1 MEGLSLVLKEASVFI
16 STPKE
21 FLVKI
26 AARIAEQEHMQRCFR
41 HMRSNTFRPL
51 RILRKTGLDHGLA
64 PSKFRISARQSSSTQ
79 GKAANARLQHV
90 FENRAGTVV
99 VDDLS
104 TTVQAYRDINH
115 NQHNQKVTEAKQDD
129 SPNGRVYGS
138 SEAAQEHGTSS
149 IGDAMQNKN
158 SSRKVENVLTKHD
171 DLKKHKLVPPH
182 IGSARDLHG
191 EWTLDLEG
199 KTRAARMRRPWVLCL
214 DQAHQDPSDR
224 FSAEILAFDDYMRP
238 SSAESS
244 AANTALSTIKDSLG
258 RDYTTTLM
266 GSRATGLET
275 PFSDID
281 IGVHR
286 MEWDIKA
293 LKPSNQRKAM
303 HDWLLPLHT
312 LFREDKNNF
321 RKTKLLNSRVPVLTT
336 VHRATDLEIQ
346 IQCQQKPDSR
356 QETTKAYMK
365 DMPSL
370 RPLYHVLRHALTVRD
385 LVGAREGGIGSYP
398 LFVMIMT
405 ALKFL
410 GQDYKSLDLG
420 EQLLYVLKFWA
431 ELDTTNGAYTADPPR
446 VFHKKKIKDEW
457 FANGKP
463 LDSGID
469 TQAAIDQI
477 LEHQAFRPYLL
488 CLQDPADASH
498 DLGRNCHHIKSI
510 QVTLKAIQD
519 QLLRSMRVET
529 DETAWKLDS
538 LVRADYQQFEWSRSK
553 LAHPVTHPGERFM
566 MGSFPKIYRNQGQRV
581 ADFKAQKRESMPEK
595 PPERQPSSPRLEI
608 LFRKYTKPF
617 SSSHADDEAIGFRRA
632 NPLAEPRGSMRHGKD
647 GKADNMIVRRL
658 VAGREAR

>member
-1 MEGLSLVLKEASVFI
+1 
-16 STPKE
+16 
-21 FLVKI
+21 
-26 AARIAEQEHMQRCFR
+26 
-41 HMRSNTFRPL
+41 MRSSTFRPL
-51 RILRKTGLDHGLA
+51 RILRKTDLNLGLH
-64 PSKFRISARQSSSTQ
+64 PFNFRISARQSSSFQ
-79 GKAANARLQHV
+79 GTITDGAYKAANTRLQDV
-90 FENRAGTVV
+90 LEKRASIVE
-99 VDDLS
+99 VDDPF
-104 TTVQAYRDINH
+104 TTVQAYRDTNR
-115 NQHNQKVTEAKQDD
+115 NQHNQKVTEVKQED
-129 SPNGRVYGS
+129 SPSSHVYGS

-149 IGDAMQNKN
+149 IGDAMQNQSTK
-158 SSRKVENVLTKHD
+158 RKEEEALRKHD

-191 EWTLDLEG
+191 EWILQLEG

-224 FSAEILAFDDYMRP
+224 LSAEIQAFDDYMRP
-238 SSAESS
+238 SSAESG
-244 AANTALSTIKDSLG
+244 AANTALSSIKDSLG

-286 MEWDIKA
+286 TEWDLEA
-293 LKPSNQRKAM
+293 LNPLNQRKVM
-303 HDWLLPLHT
+303 RDRLLPLHT
-312 LFREDKNNF
+312 LFRGDTNNF

-346 IQCQQKPDSR
+346 IQCQQRPDDR
-356 QETTKAYMK
+356 QEATKAYIR

-431 ELDTTNGAYTADPPR
+431 ELDTTNGAYAADPPR
-446 VFHKKKIKDEW
+446 VLNKKKIKDEW
-457 FANGKP
+457 YANGKP
-463 LDSGID
+463 LDPTINA
-469 TQAAIDQI
+469 QAATDQI

-488 CLQDPADASH
+488 CLQDPADPSH

-519 QLLRSMRVET
+519 QLLRGMRIET

-538 LVRADYQQFEWSRSK
+538 LVRADYQQFEWLRSK
-553 LAHPVTHPGERFM
+553 LAHSVTHPGERFM
-566 MGSFPKIYRNQGQRV
+566 MGSFPKIYRDQDQRI
-581 ADFKAQKRESMPEK
+581 AEFKAQKRESMPEEPPK
-595 PPERQPSSPRLEI
+595 PQPSSPRLET
-608 LFRKYTKPF
+608 LFKRYTKPF
-617 SSSHADDEAIGFRRA
+617 SSTHADDEALGFRRA
-632 NPLAEPRGSMRHGKD
+632 NPLAEPRGGMRHGRER
-647 GKADNMIVRRL
+647 KADYGLVRRL
-658 VAGREAR
+658 VAGKKTR